1 MNVRQI
7 LLLLAIF
14 ATLRAGAAQIDRSQ
28 ARIVAQEFIDIE
40 DTASDDVAP
49 APYYIFSRG
58 AGKGFVIVSGDDAI
72 APILGYTD
80 QGDYDESQLPIQLKT
95 YLKAWE
101 EKITKLQQQNAGVKS
116 SDMTPTKA
124 RRRLVLP
131 SYKSAWKDVPVIV
144 PTHWNQG
151 RPYNLLA
158 PYRTDNGNQA
168 LTGCLATAASQILYY
183 FRKDNPKTTL
193 YDTPTYGYGGA
204 PITVSIPKGT
214 PINYGLMKLS
224 GSGSARQDSAVAV
237 LMYVAGTSSWLT
249 YGMGEGTAT
258 GGQCEDMGKALRGQF
273 NLNNDYVGKW
283 NYSQQGWETL
293 VYNNL
298 ASGRPMLY
306 CGANE
311 SQGGHA
317 VILDGYQASTGL
329 YHFNFGWGGQGDGYF
344 TVDDETGMNGF
355 NSSQTMLANITPKN
369 QDYSA
374 TIQQPVLYER
384 ATGTI
389 NVMVRNNATLPQSK
403 FYLYCSF
410 TTTRPSK
417 PSASDEVTMVP
428 SGDSTLISFS
438 YRPMQAKPLNIL
450 LYDANDKLLDKLTV
464 DVLPAAP
471 DLSLD
476 SLGVDASSDI
486 TTEGGIPFRHL
497 YNNVANI
504 SARFTNS
511 EKGTTCQP
519 TLRCSIFGY
528 DTESGTW
535 AADSTV
541 KIISTLYF
549 ESGDT
554 RDTVFQF
561 KNLKAGMCYKAHV
574 VPVATTTS
582 KFPITVNTADSVLY
596 FKIFDPDL
604 TLTVDGR
611 HAKVQGHWNPTL
623 FTTAAS
629 DTRVTTYDLEDVAGL
644 SGQPAAANPNAIYY
658 SKNNVKGA
666 MNVVVDGVCDNLV
679 VDAAYEFAPLADFHA
694 HNAVYRLS
702 PFAPAMWYVTSLPF
716 AADVPEGMQARR
728 ITGLTIT
735 KMLQENVSQVK
746 AKEPLACLS
755 SSPHVSG
762 FKATEVKVVADTVY
776 SSFSDSLVMSTVA
789 TVTGDR
795 AMTLGIKSS
804 MPYFLNA
811 DAGVEV
817 KPFNYVINAKVAN
830 GIKVYSE
837 STLDRYYTVLADTL
851 TSAYEALDAH
861 QDDTQ
866 AKAFAEI
873 VASYS
878 AAFTTYDYPDYS
890 AVKAAAK
897 ELGDIIAQFLS
908 GEELPAGI
916 SVLPDTDNSV
926 TDGAKTR
933 YYSVDG
939 TPLVSPRRGIV
950 IVRQGNKVRK
960 MVVRD

>member
-1 MNVRQI
+1 MNVRKI

-95 YLKAWE
+95 YLQAWE

-384 ATGTI
+384 TSGQI
-389 NVMVRNNATLPQSK
+389 QVLVRNNATLPQSK
-403 FYLYCSF
+403 FYLYCS
-410 TTTRPSK
+410 TTNTIPSS
-417 PSASDEVTMVP
+417 PSASDETTVVP
-428 SGDSTLISFS
+428 SGDSAVISFT
-438 YRPMQAKPLNIL
+438 YRPIYAKLLNIL
-450 LYDANDKLLDKLTV
+450 LYDANGNLLDKTAV
-464 DVLPAAP
+464 DVLPATP

-476 SLGVDASSDI
+476 AAGIDASSDV
-486 TTEGGIPFRHL
+486 TTKGDIAFRHL
-497 YNNVANI
+497 YNTTANI

-511 EKGTTCQP
+511 SEGTTCQP
-519 TLRCSIFGY
+519 TLRCSIFEY
-528 DTESGTW
+528 DENSGTW

-541 KIISTLYF
+541 KSITTLQF
-549 ESGDT
+549 QTGET
-554 RDTVFQF
+554 RDTIFQF
-561 KNLKAGMCYKAHV
+561 KNLKQGAYYKAHV
-574 VPVATTTS
+574 VPVASTS
-582 KFPITVNTADSVLY
+582 NKFPIKVNTPDSLFFFRV
-596 FKIFDPDL
+596 FAPDL
-604 TLTVDGR
+604 AVTTEGR
-611 HAKVQGHWNPTL
+611 HAKVKGHWNHTL
-623 FTTAAS
+623 FTSAAS
-629 DTRVTTYDLEDVAGL
+629 SDLVTTYDLTAVDGL
-644 SGQPAAANPNAIYY
+644 SSQPVAANPNALFYL
-658 SKNNVKGA
+658 KNDVEGGVNTI
-666 MNVVVDGVCDNLV
+666 VDGRCRSLVIDADN
-679 VDAAYEFAPLADFHA
+679 EFAPLAAFRADRASFRLPA
-694 HNAVYRLS
+694 FSPAV
-702 PFAPAMWYVTSLPF
+702 WNVTSLPF
-716 AADVPEGMQARR
+716 DAEVPFGMQAR
-728 ITGLTIT
+728 ILTGMTT
-735 KMLQENVSQVK
+735 VKMLQQHVTTLK
-746 AKEPLACLS
+746 AGDPVAYLS
-755 SSPHVSG
+755 SSPHVDS
-762 FKATEVKVVADTVY
+762 FTATDVTVRPDTLY
-776 SSFSDSLVMSTVA
+776 TSLGDTLAMA
-789 TVTGDR
+789 TVRTKT
-795 AMTLGIKSS
+795 AEKSMMLGVKLSV
-804 MPYFLNA
+804 PYFLNA
-811 DAGVEV
+811 DADKDVP
-817 KPFNYVINAKVAN
+817 PFTCVLNTRAAS
-830 GIKVYSE
+830 GIRLFSE
-837 STLDRYYTVLADTL
+837 STVDRYYTVLADTL
-851 TSAYEALDAH
+851 VSACNALDATPH
-861 QDDTQ
+861 NPRRDDF
-866 AKAFAEI
+866 AALVKA
-873 VASYS
+873 YTN
-878 AAFTTYDYPDYS
+878 AFTTYNYADHN
-890 AVKAAAK
+890 AIKASAK
-897 ELGDIIAQFLS
+897 EMGDIIALFLA
-908 GEELPAGI
+908 GEELPSGI
-916 SVLPDTDNSV
+916 PSVEDNRHAIDNSV
-926 TDGAKTR
+926 R
-933 YYSVDG
+933 YYSIDG
-939 TPLVSPRRGIV
+939 TPLQAPRRGLI

-960 MVVRD
+960 MMVRN